1 MVRRLSGVARKSFH
15 AFDRAGFAMSDD
27 GAQDGRGTGRRR
39 AEGDDLSA
47 RLERLETHLDRKR
60 PAAPPPG
67 AASSEPSA
75 MGRAFRMSAE
85 FVAGVVA
92 GGMLGWLCDRWLG
105 TRPWGLIV
113 FLMLGFAAGVYNVMR
128 ASGFAG
134 PPSGKDGRTG
144 S

>member
-1 MVRRLSGVARKSFH
+1 MNGN
-15 AFDRAGFAMSDD
+15 DAGDE
-27 GAQDGRGTGRRR
+27 RGTGPRSS
-39 AEGDDLSA
+39 ADSDLSA
-47 RLERLETHLDRKR
+47 RLKSLEGKLDQKR
-60 PAAPPPG
+60 PP
-67 AASSEPSA
+67 ASGRDEHPERSSSDPSA

>member
-1 MVRRLSGVARKSFH
+1 MNGN
-15 AFDRAGFAMSDD
+15 DAG
-27 GAQDGRGTGRRR
+27 DGRGTGWTS
-39 AEGDDLSA
+39 ADSDLSA
-47 RLERLETHLDRKR
+47 RLKSLEGKLDQKR
-60 PAAPPPG
+60 PPASG
-67 AASSEPSA
+67 RDEHLERSSSEPSA

-92 GGMLGWLCDRWLG
+92 GSILGWLIDRGLG

-113 FLMLGFAAGVYNVMR
+113 FLMLGFGAGIYNVMR
-128 ASGFAG
+128 ASGFTG